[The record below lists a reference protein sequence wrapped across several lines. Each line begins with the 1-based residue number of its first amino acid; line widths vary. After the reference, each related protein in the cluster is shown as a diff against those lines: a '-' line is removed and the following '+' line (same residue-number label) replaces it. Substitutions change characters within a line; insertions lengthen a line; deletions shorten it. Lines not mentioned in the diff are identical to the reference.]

1 MLTPL
6 QESIKLSDCMLTR
19 MARFLVVGRRMFQTN
34 ILGFSS
40 MMRAHHEIQG
50 FYDRGELVSEG
61 ACVKVLVPHRKTFLV
76 REVSTGKAGWL
87 APELLSMTGIEAGIF
102 DAAGLEFDH
111 QERVR
116 GGSIVALA
124 ANSMEALWLF
134 SMFNMASP
142 AKRRKQVD
150 RERLPSEDRD
160 VRARASPASPERA
173 VRAQVSPASER
184 ADKSWFLVRPFTT
197 GGTSGR
203 RAPQVT
209 VSDDT
214 FIKGIAT
221 AARSLR
227 LSKPSEWTVVT
238 EHQTPQPGATYAIEK
253 SIGQASETPASA
265 GASSPAP
272 SLSRLKRRSPTPSLP
287 PASSGSGLATPAKA
301 EAAAAKR
308 GSGRTRD
315 VEEAPAKRR
324 SRTRDAEKEAPPQGQ
339 LPDVEAAP
347 PNNAETTDPKT

>member
-6 QESIKLSDCMLTR
+6 QESIKLSDCTLTR
-19 MARFLVVGRRMFQTN
+19 MARFLVVGRRMFGKG

-40 MMRAHHEIQG
+40 MMQAHHEIQG
-50 FYDRGELVSEG
+50 FYNRGELVSEG

-238 EHQTPQPGATYAIEK
+238 EHQTPQPGATYALEK
-253 SIGQASETPASA
+253 SIGRASAETPAS

-272 SLSRLKRRSPTPSLP
+272 SLPGLKRLRTSSPAPSLP
-287 PASSGSGLATPAKA
+287 GLKPAASSASSGLAAPAKA

-308 GSGRTRD
+308 GTGRTRD
-315 VEEAPAKRR
+315 VEEVAPARLR
-324 SRTRDAEKEAPPQGQ
+324 GPDAEVAPHSPQHC
-339 LPDVEAAP
+339 
-347 PNNAETTDPKT
+347 